1 MISDFSNVKKS
12 TKTKLKYILESLMK
26 VNKKNYSSIWEEDGV
41 IKIIDQT
48 KLPFK
53 FEVLSL
59 KFKRF
64 FRCY

>member
-1 MISDFSNVKKS
+1 MSRNQQK
-12 TKTKLKYILESLMK
+12 KTKIYFESLMK

-53 FEVLSL
+53 FELLSL
-59 KFKRF
+59 KV
-64 FRCY
+64 

>member
-1 MISDFSNVKKS
+1 
-12 TKTKLKYILESLMK
+12 MK

-53 FEVLSL
+53 FEVIELKNLKDFLDAIKKMKVRGAPLLSL
-59 KFKRF
+59 IHI
-64 FRCY
+64 